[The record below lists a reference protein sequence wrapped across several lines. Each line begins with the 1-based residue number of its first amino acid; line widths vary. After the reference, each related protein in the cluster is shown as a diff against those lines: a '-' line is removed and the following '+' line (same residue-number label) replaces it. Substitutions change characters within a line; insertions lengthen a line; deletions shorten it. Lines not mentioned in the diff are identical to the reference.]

1 MKLAKALEKAKEER
15 YSAECR
21 QEEAQRPQQAKPL
34 TGRTGWHSPDYTKSK
49 SVSVCTET
57 LAKKKCVSV
66 LLDSREADAYKVLRT
81 QIQQRAQERG
91 WKTIMITSVE
101 QGEGKTLTAIN
112 LAISMAKEFHQTV
125 LLVDCDLKQQSIHQC
140 LGYESKYGLA
150 DYLLDNAEL
159 SELIVWPGI
168 AKLTVLSGGR
178 TISGS
183 TELLGSPRMNHL
195 VKDMKDRYE
204 DRYIIF
210 DTPPILVGADAIA
223 FAPFVDG
230 IVVTVE
236 SGRTSMADVKRALTL
251 LPKEKLLGFVLNRHS
266 QGS

>member
-1 MKLAKALEKAKEER
+1 MKLRKALEKAKEER
-15 YSAECR
+15 YSSECR
-21 QEEAQRPQQAKPL
+21 QEPADQRQTQTPQGKP
-34 TGRTGWHSPDYTKSK
+34 GWHSPDYTRSK
-49 SVSVCTET
+49 SVSVCTEAM
-57 LAKKKCVSV
+57 AKKKCVSI
-66 LLDSREADAYKVLRT
+66 LPDSKEADAYKVLRT
-81 QIQQRAQERG
+81 QIQQRAQEQN
-91 WKTIMITSVE
+91 WKTIMITSVG

-112 LAISMAKEFHQTV
+112 LAVSMAKEFHQTV

-140 LGYESKYGLA
+140 LGYESEYGLA

-159 SELIVWPGI
+159 SDLIVWPGI

-204 DRYIIF
+204 DRYILF
-210 DTPPILVGADAIA
+210 DTPPVLVGADAIA

-230 IVVTVE
+230 IVITVE
-236 SGRTSMADVKRALTL
+236 SGRTSMTDVKKALAL
-251 LPKEKLLGFVLNRHS
+251 LPREKLLGFVLNSHGQVS
-266 QGS
+266 

>member
-1 MKLAKALEKAKEER
+1 MKLRKALEKAKEER

-21 QEEAQRPQQAKPL
+21 QESHEPQQEKPL
-34 TGRTGWHSPDYTKSK
+34 SGRSGWHSPDYTRSK
-49 SVSVCTET
+49 SVAVCTET
-57 LAKKKCVSV
+57 MAKKKYVSV
-66 LLDSREADAYKVLRT
+66 LPDSRESDAYKVLRT
-81 QIQQRAQERG
+81 QIQQRAQDQK
-91 WKTIMITSVE
+91 WKTIMITSVGP
-101 QGEGKTLTAIN
+101 GEGKTFTAIN

-125 LLVDCDLKQQSIHQC
+125 LLVDCDLKQQNIHQC

-150 DYLLDNAEL
+150 DYLLDDAEL

-183 TELLGSPRMNHL
+183 TELLGSPRMSNL
-195 VKDMKDRYE
+195 VKDMKERYE
-204 DRYIIF
+204 DRYILF
-210 DTPPILVGADAIA
+210 DTPPVLVGADAIA

-236 SGRTSMADVKRALTL
+236 SGRTSMADVKKALAL
-251 LPKEKLLGFVLNRHS
+251 LPKEKLLGFVLNRHD